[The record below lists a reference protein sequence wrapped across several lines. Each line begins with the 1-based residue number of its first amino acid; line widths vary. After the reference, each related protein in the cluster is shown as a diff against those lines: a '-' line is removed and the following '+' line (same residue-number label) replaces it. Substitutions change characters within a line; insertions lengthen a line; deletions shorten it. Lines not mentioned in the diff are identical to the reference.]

1 MRKIAAAIARRHGGQ
16 IHILR
21 TQGRGFKRIDI
32 VREFILPHA
41 MPVHIQQRRCE
52 QFAHVVAFIKL
63 RRAEHAVAQRGRHDF
78 PGLMVP
84 RIVGKYLRLAGPVF
98 INL

>member
-1 MRKIAAAIARRHGGQ
+1 
-16 IHILR
+16 
-21 TQGRGFKRIDI
+21 
-32 VREFILPHA
+32 

-78 PGLMVP
+78 PGLMMP
-84 RIVGKYLRLAGPVF
+84 RIVGKDLRLAGPMF
-98 INL
+98 INLRRKLNKIARRIGSRQAGILLAGKQAVQGMPKFVK